1 MTTPDDAPPVTG
13 HHDIDRA
20 LASLDLSGDVDTH
33 PAQLS
38 AALDA
43 VQQALAGPSI
53 PDALRP
59 R

>member
-1 MTTPDDAPPVTG
+1 MTG